1 MSLARNSFYS
11 FLAGTLPVISAIVSV
26 PFYINEIGA
35 ERYGA
40 LVIAWTLLGYFGQ
53 ADFGIGRAVT
63 QRISSNIGASRSV
76 LASTVWSGIVSM
88 IILGV
93 IGGALVYVL
102 AGYFFGDVMKV
113 EPVLRAE
120 LMASLWALALCNPV
134 VTLTGVL
141 SGALIGVEKF
151 KFTSISFLAGNLG
164 LQILP
169 LVAAMTITHDLQWLV
184 AASLLGRGLGL
195 VMMAAA
201 VWRVFLT
208 QQPIRPSWTE
218 MRRLANFGAWIMV
231 SSLIGPL
238 MIYSDRFLIGAIY
251 GALAVAVYTIPY
263 QVAYRTL
270 ILPQAVVG
278 VLFPRFAALDDA
290 QALQRCREYLVFIGQ
305 FFAPFVIGA
314 ICLAGP
320 LLELWLGSHLDPRS
334 VSIAHAILVGVWFM
348 AVANVPTALIQAR
361 GNPQFTA
368 MLSIAE
374 LPFYMAALF
383 LLGRYYG
390 LVGIAWAFTLRSAVD
405 ACILAWRAG
414 VADRWLFQHVMPTA
428 LLVIGAV
435 IAGEMTTGWIS
446 AIIAASVLVGACSLH
461 LLYTLSNMDADL
473 RRHFER
479 LPVVGKI
486 LMHRAFLSAVRRSA
500 GQS

>member
-1 MSLARNSFYS
+1 MSLTRNSIYS
-11 FLAGTLPVISAIVSV
+11 FASAALPVISAIATV
-26 PFYINEIGA
+26 PFYVSEIGA

-63 QRISSNIGASRSV
+63 QRISSNKDANSGV

-93 IGGALVYVL
+93 LGGAFVYVL

-113 EPVLRAE
+113 EPGLRAE

-151 KFTSISFLAGNLG
+151 KFTSISFLVGNLG

-169 LVAAMTITHDLQWLV
+169 LIVAMTITHDLQWLV
-184 AASLLGRGLGL
+184 AASLLGRALGL

-201 VWRVFLT
+201 VWRVFLIR
-208 QQPIRPSWTE
+208 QAVRPSWTE
-218 MRRLANFGAWIMV
+218 MRKLANFGAWIMV
-231 SSLIGPL
+231 TSLIGPL
-238 MIYSDRFLIGAIY
+238 MIYSDRFIIGAIY
-251 GALAVAVYTIPY
+251 GAMAVAVYTIPY

-290 QALQRCREYLVFIGQ
+290 QAVQRCREYLVFIGQ

-320 LLELWLGSHLDPRS
+320 LMELWLGSHLDPRS
-334 VSIAHAILVGVWFM
+334 VSIAHVILVGVWFM

-374 LPFYMAALF
+374 LPFYMGALF
-383 LLGRYYG
+383 VLGGYYG
-390 LVGIAWAFTLRSAVD
+390 LVGIAGAFALRSAVD
-405 ACILAWRAG
+405 ACILAWRAR
-414 VADRWLFQHVMPTA
+414 VADRWVLQKVAPTA
-428 LLVIGAV
+428 LLVITAV
-435 IAGEMTTGWIS
+435 IASQLSTGWTA
-446 AIIAASVLVGACSLH
+446 AILIAFVLVSACSLH
-461 LLYTLSNMDADL
+461 LLYVLANMQPDV
-473 RRHFER
+473 RGHFER
-479 LPVVGKI
+479 LPLVGKI
-486 LMHRAFLSAVRRSA
+486 VAHPVFLSVARRSA
-500 GQS
+500 